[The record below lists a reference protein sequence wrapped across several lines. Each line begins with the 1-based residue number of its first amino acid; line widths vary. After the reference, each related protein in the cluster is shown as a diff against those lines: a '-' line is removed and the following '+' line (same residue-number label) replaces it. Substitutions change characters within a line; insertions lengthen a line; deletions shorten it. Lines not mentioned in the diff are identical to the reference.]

1 MQVSQQR
8 AGFTAACGFHS
19 SVRVSQQ
26 RAGSF
31 TAACG
36 FHSSTRVSQQHA
48 GFTQYA
54 SFTAARGLKQQHAGL
69 NSSTRASQ
77 QHAGFTAA
85 RELHM
90 QQHTT
95 IAILAISSLQTTAC
109 VTTTVANKE
118 IDSHQHSGKP
128 AELLSCM
135 QWKQDVRFFSRM
147 VYYRRCSLCRMPEKP
162 GQESCETGPEQ
173 RHRIQKY
180 DGLYRNDD
188 IHNHCFHLHILCRMP
203 W

>member
-8 AGFTAACGFHS
+8 AGFAAACGFRS

-26 RAGSF
+26 R
-31 TAACG
+31 
-36 FHSSTRVSQQHA
+36 A

-54 SFTAARGLKQQHAGL
+54 SFTAARGLK
-69 NSSTRASQ
+69 Q

-173 RHRIQKY
+173 RHRLQKY